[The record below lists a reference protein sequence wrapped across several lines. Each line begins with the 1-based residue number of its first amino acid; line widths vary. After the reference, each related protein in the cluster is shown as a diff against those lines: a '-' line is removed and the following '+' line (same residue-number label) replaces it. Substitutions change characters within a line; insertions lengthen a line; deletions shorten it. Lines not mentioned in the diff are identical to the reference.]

1 MTDNTCISCGAIIP
15 EGRHIC
21 LSCEQV
27 NDVNSF
33 SPRII
38 TNGDRIRAMTDEE
51 LSVFMVIQAMM
62 GAISANGIHEKSFAR
77 KVVQAIIDDHD
88 ADEDIAEALTW
99 LRQKVDA

>member
-1 MTDNTCISCGAIIP
+1 MADNTCISCGAIIP

-38 TNGDRIRAMTDEE
+38 TNGDRIRNMTDEE
-51 LSVFMVIQAMM
+51 LA
-62 GAISANGIHEKSFAR
+62 KL
-77 KVVQAIIDDHD
+77 
-88 ADEDIAEALTW
+88 LTGEGHPCNMCAPEYYCSLDSRCVDGVLLW
-99 LRQKVDA
+99 LRQKVNP